1 MARPVRERAVGGE
14 VELNVA
20 EVDGVEVLL
29 ENVGFRHLVK
39 AGQFDVPNGDGWV
52 SFGLRKS
59 DGADGTRGSV
69 VMHPGICRNLKTK
82 FNFRWSTTK
91 LFTIIDGHNGK
102 LEMRPG
108 TKSEKSKMLG

>member
-1 MARPVRERAVGGE
+1 MSRPVWEGAVGGE
-14 VELNVA
+14 VELDVA

-29 ENVGFRHLVK
+29 ENVGFRHLVE

-52 SFGLRKS
+52 GFGLRKS

-69 VMHPGICRNLKTK
+69 VMHPGICWNLE
-82 FNFRWSTTK
+82 TK
-91 LFTIIDGHNGK
+91 LNCQGVNGSALYGK

-108 TKSEKSKMLG
+108 TKSEKSKMLA